1 MICLRLMKKRTLTAF
16 ILLFLWAPFLNGQ
29 NEGAEKTKTPVQA
42 AIIRNKSLPPKYEI
56 GNVIVTY
63 SDGTTDIWTL
73 KGNCAEPKVS
83 TKGAV
88 GWEVYKLNSDGK
100 TLSSYNG
107 LYINDHLN
115 VFDHGR
121 VVANLESAKGF
132 IEDWGFTRDGAHV
145 VIKSRGAHGPA
156 TIELFPLRN
165 GPPAESV
172 QAYEKNLPDWAAP
185 FADAD

>member
-1 MICLRLMKKRTLTAF
+1 MKKRTLTA
-16 ILLFLWAPFLNGQ
+16 LLFLLLSAHLLDAQ
-29 NEGAEKTKTPVQA
+29 NEGAEKTKVPVQA
-42 AIIRNKSLPPKYEI
+42 AIVRNKSLPPEYEI

-63 SDGTTDIWTL
+63 SDRTTDIWTL

-83 TKGAV
+83 AKGAV
-88 GWEVYKLNSDGK
+88 GWEVYKLNADGK
-100 TLSSYNG
+100 TLRTYNG

-115 VFDHGR
+115 VCDHGKT
-121 VVANLESAKGF
+121 VANLESAKGF
-132 IEDWGFTRDGAHV
+132 IEGWEFTKDGEYL

-156 TIELFPLRN
+156 TIELFSLRN
-165 GPPAESV
+165 GSVAASV